1 MTLSSLDKY
10 KLKKRSSFINTQ
22 FSFLVTHLLLG
33 PKYTHH
39 HQGAAELRIC

>member
-1 MTLSSLDKY
+1 MILLSLDKY
-10 KLKKRSSFINTQ
+10 KLKKRSSFINTLSQ
-22 FSFLVTHLLLG
+22 STHLL